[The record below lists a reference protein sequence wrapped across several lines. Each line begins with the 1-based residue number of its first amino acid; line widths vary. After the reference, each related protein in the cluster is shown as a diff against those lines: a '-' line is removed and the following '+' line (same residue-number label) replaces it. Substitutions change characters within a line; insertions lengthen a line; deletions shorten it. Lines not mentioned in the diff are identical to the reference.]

1 MLQRAINDYFSS
13 VWASKSKI
21 WKDKLGGV
29 YIFNLGVWP
38 LGLFASHWDEM
49 GIDIFRYLFFLIPL
63 YSCMPAVR
71 VVEKGFPKVMQLCP
85 MNKTEKMKYMYW
97 SIVVQII
104 TPLLIGFVS
113 ISIAMLLCDGGWNVQ
128 VMLTSIMCIASIG
141 IGKNAFPSNTS
152 CVAKIY
158 KYREIVVI
166 VLLIVISIVNIT
178 PHALNFVDNCVGIWI
193 YVCAIMFGIMILLD
207 IWAIRKMIPREVE
220 RCVVYAQKNGEME
233 RTVNA

>member
-13 VWASKSKI
+13 IWASKSKI

-38 LGLFASHWDEM
+38 IWCNSLWVESDT
-49 GIDIFRYLFFLIPL
+49 DIVRYVFFLIAL
-63 YSCMPAVR
+63 YSCMPVVR
-71 VVEKGFPKVMQLCP
+71 VVEKGLPKVMQLCP
-85 MNKTEKMKYMYW
+85 MSKTEKMKYMYW

-104 TPLLIGFVS
+104 VPLLIGFVS

-128 VMLTSIMCIASIG
+128 VMLTSIMCIVSIG
-141 IGKNAFPSNTS
+141 IGKNAFPSYAS
-152 CVAKIY
+152 CVAKKY
-158 KYREIVVI
+158 KYREIAVI
-166 VLLIVISIVNIT
+166 VLLIVIANINIT
-178 PHALNFVDNCVGIWI
+178 PYALNFVDNCVGIWI
-193 YVCAIMFGIMILLD
+193 YVCAIMFGTMILLD

>member
-1 MLQRAINDYFSS
+1 MLQRAINDYFLA

-21 WKDKLGGV
+21 WKDKLGV
-29 YIFNLGVWP
+29 IYIFNLGVWP
-38 LGLFASHWDEM
+38 MWSNSLWVESDT
-49 GIDIFRYLFFLIPL
+49 DIFRYVFFLIAL
-63 YSCMPAVR
+63 YSCMPVVR
-71 VVEKGFPKVMQLCP
+71 VVEKGLPKVMQLCP

-104 TPLLIGFVS
+104 APLLIGFVS

-141 IGKNAFPSNTS
+141 IGKNAFPSYASNI
-152 CVAKIY
+152 AKVY
-158 KYREIVVI
+158 KYREVAVIVVLII
-166 VLLIVISIVNIT
+166 VAIVNII
-178 PHALNFVDNCVGIWI
+178 PYACGFVDACVGMWKWM
-193 YVCAIMFGIMILLD
+193 YVISFFLMIVLD

-220 RCVVYAQKNGEME
+220 RCVVYAQKNEGME

>member
-38 LGLFASHWDEM
+38 IWCNSLWGESDT
-49 GIDIFRYLFFLIPL
+49 DIVRYVFFLIAL
-63 YSCMPAVR
+63 YSCIPVVR
-71 VVEKGFPKVMQLCP
+71 VVEKGLPKVMQLCP
-85 MNKTEKMKYMYW
+85 MSKTEKMKYMYW
-97 SIVVQII
+97 SIVVQVIV
-104 TPLLIGFVS
+104 PLLIGFVS
-113 ISIAMLLCDGGWNVQ
+113 ISIAMLLCDGVWNVQ
-128 VMLTSIMCIASIG
+128 VMLTSIMCIVSIG

-158 KYREIVVI
+158 KYREIAAI
-166 VLLIVISIVNIT
+166 VLLIAISIINIT

-193 YVCAIMFGIMILLD
+193 YVCAIAFGIMILLD